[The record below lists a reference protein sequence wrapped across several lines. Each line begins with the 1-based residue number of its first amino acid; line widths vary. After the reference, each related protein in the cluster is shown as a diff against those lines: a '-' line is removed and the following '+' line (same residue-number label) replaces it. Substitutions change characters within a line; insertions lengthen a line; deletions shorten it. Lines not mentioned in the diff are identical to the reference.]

1 MKIVWLTCGR
11 IKSNKEIKRLKE
23 IVILILVV
31 MWEVIIN
38 VLIVIICS
46 IIIKDQLWDKNIHI
60 PTHNPI
66 RSISIISSS
75 PIIVN
80 RATIHPKISNS
91 KKLTSYKFTKTN
103 LKHQLSQGTFKARV
117 HVDKYFKMTKRKI
130 LHNKYR
136 QSLKTYDLII
146 LDFIFIS

>member
-1 MKIVWLTCGR
+1 MLVIKRKDWWTWFKSLKIVWLTCGR

-31 MWEVIIN
+31 MWEVIIK

-46 IIIKDQLWDKNIHI
+46 IIIKDQLWDNNSRI

-66 RSISIISSS
+66 RSISTISSS

-80 RATIHPKISNS
+80 RATIQLKISNC
-91 KKLTSYKFTKTN
+91 KNLTSYKFTKTN

-117 HVDKYFKMTKRKI
+117 RVDKYLKMTKRKI
-130 LHNKYR
+130 
-136 QSLKTYDLII
+136 
-146 LDFIFIS
+146 